1 MYATHLIHGDTFKC
15 QTKYNYVKGQKSLG
29 LNIKSCH
36 KPYIFDPE
44 VKGQHH
50 IRIMNVLDTS
60 SRGDRPMCQI
70 WYANV
75 KANRSYRWDMKT

>member
-1 MYATHLIHGDTFKC
+1 MNT
-15 QTKYNYVKGQKSLG
+15 
-29 LNIKSCH
+29 KSCQ
-36 KPYIFDPE
+36 KPYKFDLK

-60 SRGDRPMCQI
+60 SHCDRPMCQI

-75 KANRSYRWDMKT
+75 KSYK